1 MQWSKAA
8 FFGFIEFSHD
18 ISSTKID
25 IPMNEQTSKSIVCHC
40 RSAPVFQTSHS
51 RKIPFTGHGPYRHCE
66 QNPKTSMQ
74 IRIIVRVC
82 KFNCFFQRLIESCFW
97 SPAQNIFHFTIS
109 AINPIESGKSSSYL
123 ACISSTCSADM
134 SWTRL
139 GSNWN
144 AKKDG
149 RVCSGNLSF
158 SSLKQW
164 STKGKKAFIL

>member
-1 MQWSKAA
+1 MQLNISLSIHYNNQLTIISEMQWSKAA
-8 FFGFIEFSHD
+8 FFGFIECSHD

-123 ACISSTCSADM
+123 VCISSTCSGFKKNFYYVR
-134 SWTRL
+134 TRL
-139 GSNWN
+139 FAG
-144 AKKDG
+144 
-149 RVCSGNLSF
+149 
-158 SSLKQW
+158 
-164 STKGKKAFIL
+164 